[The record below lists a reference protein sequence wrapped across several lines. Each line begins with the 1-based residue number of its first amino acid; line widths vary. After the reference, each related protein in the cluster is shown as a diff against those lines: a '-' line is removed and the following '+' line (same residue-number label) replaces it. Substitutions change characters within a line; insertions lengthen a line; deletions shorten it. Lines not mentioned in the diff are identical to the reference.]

1 LFLIFF
7 IVPLVKFHESLLLH
21 FTYSLSAL
29 ASVVSVSVEEGHTD
43 TETGDR
49 RPCGEPPADHLVLAV
64 RKLPMDHFWAK
75 EPKMHFLM
83 YACGWLVR

>member
-1 LFLIFF
+1 M
-7 IVPLVKFHESLLLH
+7 EN
-21 FTYSLSAL
+21 
-29 ASVVSVSVEEGHTD
+29 GHTD

-49 RPCGEPPADHLVLAV
+49 RPCGEPPANHPVLAV

-83 YACGWLVR
+83 YVCGWLVR